1 MTATKDSMPAYNNT
15 FAIGWISYSLD
26 SLVVAE
32 RSVLRVN
39 IYAKKPAHCKSVKRY
54 MLF

>member
-1 MTATKDSMPAYNNT
+1 MTATKDRMPAYNNT
-15 FAIGWISYSLD
+15 IAIGGISYSVD

-32 RSVLRVN
+32 RSVLRIN
-39 IYAKKPAHCKSVKRY
+39 IYAKKPTYCKSAKRY

>member
-1 MTATKDSMPAYNNT
+1 MTAAKDRMPAYNNT
-15 FAIGWISYSLD
+15 IAIDWISYSLD

-32 RSVLRVN
+32 RSVLRIN

>member
-15 FAIGWISYSLD
+15 FAIGWISQSLD
-26 SLVVAE
+26 SFVVAE
-32 RSVLRVN
+32 RSVLRIK